1 MPSIETVRKWYDLT
15 DPVHGFDHVLRVL
28 ILSEKIGTELDA
40 DLEILRAAA
49 LFHDAT
55 GAAPG
60 GDGGRTTH
68 EHDSAELA
76 GQVLREE
83 GWDQERI
90 NAVKH
95 CIRAHRFRGN
105 ETPSSLEA
113 KILFDADKLD
123 VVGAFGVARTIGYAV
138 QARQPIYA
146 KPSQRFMD
154 EGEKEQNEP
163 HSAYHEYLFK
173 LRRVRD
179 RMHTAPAKARAEVR
193 NRVLTS
199 FFEQLALEAS
209 GEG

>member
-1 MPSIETVRKWYDLT
+1 MPSIETVRKWYDPT

-28 ILSEKIGTELDA
+28 ILSEKIGAELDA

-60 GDGGRTTH
+60 GESRRTTH

-76 GQVLREE
+76 GLVLREE

-90 NAVKH
+90 DAVKH

-105 ETPSSLEA
+105 EPPLSLEA

-123 VVGAFGVARTIGYAV
+123 VVGAFGVARTIGYAI
-138 QARQPIYA
+138 QARQPI
-146 KPSQRFMD
+146 
-154 EGEKEQNEP
+154 
-163 HSAYHEYLFK
+163 
-173 LRRVRD
+173 
-179 RMHTAPAKARAEVR
+179 
-193 NRVLTS
+193 
-199 FFEQLALEAS
+199 
-209 GEG
+209 